1 MCKKVTSLLLVMM
14 MLIGILALSAITAGA
29 EDVEATESATDA
41 ATNAATDAPEP
52 VIADPDSSV
61 KVIYFDPTGS
71 GWEGYE
77 KIGFHI
83 WEIDDDAFKGYFWGD
98 EKQFGAQA
106 SDGRWYYDLDAAK
119 LTIKKGKQYGV
130 IFYAVVDGK
139 PENQTYNLIFG
150 TECIGKTAACEGTIY
165 ENPENSEKT
174 TQAAFWEKSID
185 ATVYGPEL
193 QISSIG
199 TVVGTCCPAS
209 TTPTE
214 LFENFLHN
222 TLQNARIYS
231 GKTDQAL
238 LDDIAAALGLS
249 RSDVEDAINE
259 NGLDVDWDR
268 EKSSL
273 PDDGKEE
280 ETAAPTE
287 APKDVPKSPQTGA
300 DMTVIVML
308 LLLTAA
314 AGIVI
319 AGKKL
324 HQ

>member
-1 MCKKVTSLLLVMM
+1 MCKKAISLILVVM
-14 MLIGILALSAITAGA
+14 MLIGIIALSAVTAGA
-29 EDVEATESATDA
+29 EDIDVTEAATEA
-41 ATNAATDAPEP
+41 ATEAPAPE
-52 VIADPDSSV
+52 ASDPAPDA
-61 KVIYFDPTGS
+61 KVIYFDPDGS

-139 PENQTYNLIFG
+139 PTNQTYNLIFG
-150 TECIGKTAACEGTIY
+150 DACIGKTAACEGTIY
-165 ENPENSEKT
+165 ENPENSKKT
-174 TQAAFWEKSID
+174 TQAAFWETGID

-209 TTPTE
+209 TTPYQM
-214 LFENFLHN
+214 FENFLHN

-249 RSDVEDAINE
+249 RTDVENAIEE

-268 EKSSL
+268 DKSSL
-273 PDDGKEE
+273 PDDSQQE

-300 DMTVIVML
+300 DMTLIVML
-308 LLLTAA
+308 LMLAA

-319 AGKKL
+319 AGKKVK
-324 HQ
+324 HN

>member
-1 MCKKVTSLLLVMM
+1 MYKKATRLFLIMIL
-14 MLIGILALSAITAGA
+14 LIGILSLSSITAGA
-29 EDVEATESATDA
+29 EDVGSTEPSTESATE
-41 ATNAATDAPEP
+41 TPTTQ
-52 VIADPDSSV
+52 IADPDPSA
-61 KVIYFDPTGS
+61 KVIYFDPNGS

-83 WEIDDDAFKGYFWGD
+83 WEIDDDAFNGYFWGD

-139 PENQTYNLIFG
+139 PANQTYNLIFG
-150 TECIGKTAACEGTIY
+150 DPCIGKTAACEGTIY

-209 TTPTE
+209 TTPYKM
-214 LFENFLHN
+214 FEDFLHN

-238 LDDIAAALGLS
+238 IDDIAAALKLS
-249 RSDVEDAINE
+249 RFDVEEAIIE
-259 NGLDVDWDR
+259 NGLDVEWDKN
-268 EKSSL
+268 KSSL
-273 PDDGKEE
+273 PDDGSE
-280 ETAAPTE
+280 ETVAPTE
-287 APKDVPKSPQTGA
+287 KATEAEKDTPKSPQTGA
-300 DMTVIVML
+300 DMTVIVMML
-308 LLLTAA
+308 MLAA
-314 AGIVI
+314 AGII
-319 AGKKL
+319 ISGKKL
-324 HQ
+324 RQH